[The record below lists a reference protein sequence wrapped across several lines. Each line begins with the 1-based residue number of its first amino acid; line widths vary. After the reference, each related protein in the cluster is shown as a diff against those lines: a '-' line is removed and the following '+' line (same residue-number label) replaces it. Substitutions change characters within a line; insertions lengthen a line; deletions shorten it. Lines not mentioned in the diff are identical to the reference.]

1 MIPTRYAS
9 FRSHVPVKPSVS
21 PHRSELITDQ
31 AGVVLLCPTVY
42 VRCAPWPVRGVEMAV
57 LYTRVVVCCLVV
69 VAGARCVVE
78 WGARTS
84 VLARCAM
91 LLVPRRER
99 RMTLA
104 SNLISKKP
112 THSIFHDEI
121 FPFLQ
126 VLPKSHDDARASS
139 LT

>member
-84 VLARCAM
+84 VLARCAI

-112 THSIFHDEI
+112 THSIFHEI